1 MISEDVSGVYRRL
14 ASNERRSSEYYRMLG
29 GGGGGVRVYC
39 GTIKMIQSIRENVN
53 R

>member
-29 GGGGGVRVYC
+29 GGGGGLEFIVAQSKCYNQFV
-39 GTIKMIQSIRENVN
+39 KM
-53 R
+53 

>member
-29 GGGGGVRVYC
+29 GGVWGVRVYC
-39 GTIKMIQSIRENVN
+39 GTIKMLQSIRENVN

>member
-1 MISEDVSGVYRRL
+1 MISEDVSRVYRRL

-29 GGGGGVRVYC
+29 GGWGVRVYC
-39 GTIKMIQSIRENVN
+39 GTIKMLQSIRENVN

>member
-29 GGGGGVRVYC
+29 GGVRVYC
-39 GTIKMIQSIRENVN
+39 GTIKMLRSIRENVN

>member
-29 GGGGGVRVYC
+29 GGVGG
-39 GTIKMIQSIRENVN
+39 
-53 R
+53 

>member
-29 GGGGGVRVYC
+29 GGGLEFIVAQSKCYDQFV
-39 GTIKMIQSIRENVN
+39 KM
-53 R
+53 

>member
-14 ASNERRSSEYYRMLG
+14 APNERRSSEYYRMLG
-29 GGGGGVRVYC
+29 GGWGVRVYC
-39 GTIKMIQSIRENVN
+39 GTIKMLQSIRENVN

>member
-29 GGGGGVRVYC
+29 GGWGVRVNC

>member
-29 GGGGGVRVYC
+29 GGGWGVRVNC

>member
-29 GGGGGVRVYC
+29 GGGGLEFIVAQSKSYNQFV
-39 GTIKMIQSIRENVN
+39 KM
-53 R
+53 

>member
-1 MISEDVSGVYRRL
+1 MISEDVSRVYRRL

-29 GGGGGVRVYC
+29 GGGWGARFYC
-39 GTIKMIQSIRENVN
+39 GTIKILQSIRENVN

>member
-29 GGGGGVRVYC
+29 GGWGARVYC
-39 GTIKMIQSIRENVN
+39 GTIKILQSIRENVN

>member
-29 GGGGGVRVYC
+29 GGGVRVYC
-39 GTIKMIQSIRENVN
+39 GTIKMLRSIRENVN

>member
-1 MISEDVSGVYRRL
+1 MGYIEDWPPMRGDHQ
-14 ASNERRSSEYYRMLG
+14 NTTECW

-39 GTIKMIQSIRENVN
+39 GTIKMLQSIRENVN

>member
-29 GGGGGVRVYC
+29 GGGGGVEVIVAQSKSYNQFV
-39 GTIKMIQSIRENVN
+39 KM
-53 R
+53 

>member
-29 GGGGGVRVYC
+29 GGGGGLEFIVAQSKSYNQFV
-39 GTIKMIQSIRENVN
+39 KM
-53 R
+53 

>member
-29 GGGGGVRVYC
+29 GGGWGVRVYC
-39 GTIKMIQSIRENVN
+39 GTIKMLQSIRENVN